1 MGYSTD
7 TNRSAPHC
15 HLQSKLRDYESQRHY
30 QHQLKYEIIDT
41 VESL

>member
-7 TNRSAPHC
+7 INRSATHC
-15 HLQSKLRDYESQRHY
+15 HQQSKLRDYESQRHC